1 MHEIKMIYFSCFRS
15 EENEIVPQV
24 LQAVLNL
31 PDTTH
36 VALRYTSTQLVGEL
50 SEWIEVHPQYLGKPR
65 YQYLCK
71 IQPVNAVIRIG
82 PLFGSNFNDRFD
94 IPFLRIRKISIVES
108 ICKLLYYTL
117 N

>member
-1 MHEIKMIYFSCFRS
+1 MIYFSCFRS

-65 YQYLCK
+65 NRYFCK
-71 IQPVNAVIRIG
+71 IQPVNAVIRKG
-82 PLFGSNFNDRFD
+82 PSFGSNFDDRSE
-94 IPFLRIRKISIVES
+94 IPFLRIRKMWSVQN

>member
-1 MHEIKMIYFSCFRS
+1 MIYFSCFRS

-50 SEWIEVHPQYLGKPR
+50 SEWIEVHPQYLGNHVTSTSLRFNQSMLLLEKGPC
-65 YQYLCK
+65 LG
-71 IQPVNAVIRIG
+71 RISMT
-82 PLFGSNFNDRFD
+82 GSASHF
-94 IPFLRIRKISIVES
+94 
-108 ICKLLYYTL
+108 
-117 N
+117 

>member
-1 MHEIKMIYFSCFRS
+1 MHKIKTIHFSSFRS

-50 SEWIEVHPQYLGKPR
+50 SEWIEVHSQYLGKPS
-65 YQYLCK
+65 C
-71 IQPVNAVIRIG
+71 
-82 PLFGSNFNDRFD
+82 
-94 IPFLRIRKISIVES
+94 
-108 ICKLLYYTL
+108 LYFS
-117 N
+117 

>member
-1 MHEIKMIYFSCFRS
+1 MIYFSCFRS

-50 SEWIEVHPQYLGKPR
+50 SEWIEVHPQYLGKSR
-65 YQYLCK
+65 YQYFSRFSQLILLLEKGPCLG
-71 IQPVNAVIRIG
+71 RISMTDSTSH
-82 PLFGSNFNDRFD
+82 F
-94 IPFLRIRKISIVES
+94 
-108 ICKLLYYTL
+108 
-117 N
+117 